1 MPMAKVFRLALAFL
15 LVLSAAERP
24 EEDLIEEAPPSTD
37 ASGAAP
43 SPTTAADEG
52 PEAAATD
59 ESPTEAEHANVPE
72 DVQIAQS
79 NYFPAELK
87 DIAEQV
93 EKEETFTKK
102 RASKQGPHNKDEIS
116 EYESVNTKDGNKE
129 AKEKEFKDVD
139 GNALK
144 VSEAYDPVRKLM
156 REQEKLIN
164 NLNPDG
170 EKAKGRIADFSEKGS
185 ETVRANTAY
194 GESLDRYVT
203 GQQLMSE
210 GAAALVRQEYRSH
223 KKLADDLRDTI
234 KKGSWEKISGDERR
248 EFHAA
253 NEAFQDK
260 KEGLHLDQ
268 LFNGEDDQ
276 KRAVRAA
283 RKAEANNAEGQAF
296 HQLGGLYSGEDDKV
310 RAARADDKVHA
321 ARAERRAENAAIDA
335 EDKEFGLRQLY
346 GEGSAE
352 ASSNDTAD
360 ARREVH
366 DHTPS
371 APGRLAAHAGA
382 GGAKN
387 GPGHRFDD
395 AIKRRDAG
403 SPHKVLQASPPSDG
417 SAASVDDPSF
427 SSASSGH
434 FGAPSMDSVGD
445 HFDQRYSYPSLET
458 DKD

>member
-24 EEDLIEEAPPSTD
+24 EEDFIEGPPTPD
-37 ASGAAP
+37 DPNGAAA
-43 SPTTAADEG
+43 SPKAAEDEG
-52 PEAAATD
+52 PTAAATD

-79 NYFPAELK
+79 NYFPPELK

-129 AKEKEFKDVD
+129 AKEFKDVD
-139 GNALK
+139 GNKLK

-164 NLNPDG
+164 NLNDNPEG
-170 EKAKGRIADFSEKGS
+170 KKGRIADFSDKGS
-185 ETVRANTAY
+185 ETVHANTAY

-248 EFHAA
+248 KVHAA
-253 NEAFQDK
+253 NEAFQDNE
-260 KEGLHLDQ
+260 EGLHLDR
-268 LFNGEDDQ
+268 LE
-276 KRAVRAA
+276 KRVARAA
-283 RKAEANNAEGQAF
+283 RREEANNAEGQAF
-296 HQLGGLYSGEDDKV
+296 HQLDGLYSGAHHWAEGKEV
-310 RAARADDKVHA
+310 RAERAARHA
-321 ARAERRAENAAIDA
+321 AASNDQGDA
-335 EDKEFGLRQLY
+335 LDQLQHLY
-346 GEGSAE
+346 SGSAE
-352 ASSNDTAD
+352 ASSNDIAD

-417 SAASVDDPSF
+417 SAASDDDHSL

-434 FGAPSMDSVGD
+434 FGAPSMDTVGD
-445 HFDQRYSYPSLET
+445 HLDPSYASSDT